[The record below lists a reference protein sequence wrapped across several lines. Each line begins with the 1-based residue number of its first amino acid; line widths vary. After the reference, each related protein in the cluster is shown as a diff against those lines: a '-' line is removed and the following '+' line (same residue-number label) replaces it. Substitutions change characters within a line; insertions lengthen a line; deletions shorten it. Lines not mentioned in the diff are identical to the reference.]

1 MLGQLVDSQT
11 RGAIVAAT
19 AAAAD
24 IAAGHGPGFVRSG
37 IAGVIPPGVGTT
49 VQILAA
55 SVPGT
60 VLGFAVKLNTAAC
73 AVAETLVIQ
82 LLKNATTLLAV
93 GDLTLSIADGMDV
106 TPATLTL
113 VVADLDY
120 VAGDAISMVVTQA
133 GGAPPLAEDLIADLA
148 IRNT

>member
-1 MLGQLVDSQT
+1 MLAQLIDSQT

-24 IAAGHGPGFVRSG
+24 IAGGHGPGVVNSG

-60 VLGFAVKLNTAAC
+60 VLGFAVKLRVAC
-73 AVAETLVIQ
+73 AAAETLVIQ
-82 LLKNATTLLAV
+82 LLKNATTLLAA
-93 GDLTLSIADGMDV
+93 GNLTVDAAD
-106 TPATLTL
+106 ATAVQVAVLTL
-113 VVADLDY
+113 VGADLNY

-133 GGAPPLAEDLIADLA
+133 GGAPAAAADLTTDLA

>member
-1 MLGQLVDSQT
+1 MLAQLIDSQT

-24 IAAGHGPGFVRSG
+24 IAAGHGPGVVNSG

-49 VQILAA
+49 VQLLAA

-60 VLGFAVKLNTAAC
+60 VLGFAVKLATAC
-73 AVAETLVIQ
+73 AAAETLTIQ

-93 GDLTLSIADGMDV
+93 GDLVADTADGTDV
-106 TPATLTL
+106 QVSALTL

-133 GGAPPLAEDLIADLA
+133 GGAPPTAADLTTTLA
-148 IRNT
+148 FRNS